1 MKHAGLHFPGLLF
14 IEDVK
19 QAEHAG
25 AFAGTGRPRFFRL
38 GDVVQHFIPAHD
50 KSHTDV
56 AAGVQ
61 PVFLEY
67 LLVGDGDGFRL
78 PQAFVPV
85 VVGQASVLLVVGIGP
100 GPFLYL
106 GPQHLLVRHDLGLLF
121 AGIHNPFGEGDF
133 DGEDRTFQQHHV
145 MVAGEPFQV
154 QGVFHGFPAFDRH
167 AAAGRHVSR
176 HTLDMFRDLGKFRGK
191 GLGRGIPEI
200 NHATGQI
207 LEAVPLQGDIYR
219 MGHPHELQRKAD
231 GSAFTVVQRAVVDVV
246 CNSENHMGKGDRRGG
261 KR

>member
-1 MKHAGLHFPGLLF
+1 
-14 IEDVK
+14 
-19 QAEHAG
+19 
-25 AFAGTGRPRFFRL
+25 
-38 GDVVQHFIPAHD
+38 
-50 KSHTDV
+50 
-56 AAGVQ
+56 
-61 PVFLEY
+61 
-67 LLVGDGDGFRL
+67 
-78 PQAFVPV
+78 
-85 VVGQASVLLVVGIGP
+85 
-100 GPFLYL
+100 
-106 GPQHLLVRHDLGLLF
+106 
-121 AGIHNPFGEGDF
+121 
-133 DGEDRTFQQHHV
+133 
-145 MVAGEPFQV
+145 MVAGEPFQI

-176 HTLDMFRDLGKFRGK
+176 YSLDMFRDLGKFCGK